1 MPNTH
6 LMQNYSLKKFFLFT
20 IFLSIFL
27 GLFPNLLHAQVRT
40 TFRVLAI
47 SEEDGNPIIGANVIL
62 YRTSGDMYRAG
73 ATNADGLFEFI
84 NINPGTYNL
93 VVSSIGFDSYEAE
106 VTLAP
111 GDVRLERLEL
121 LTATSDLG
129 EVIVSGQRSG
139 AVQRVAGKQSI
150 SVTDIQLIPAPGP
163 GGDLSVYLQTL
174 PGVVTSG
181 DRGGELFIR
190 GGTPAQ
196 NLILVDKM
204 PIVKP
209 FHISNLFS
217 AFPQSVI
224 SNVDLYAGGFGAEY
238 VGATSSVMD
247 VSLRQGNM
255 RKFQS
260 QVASSPYII
269 SAIAE
274 GPIKVDQQSLMVM
287 GRYSVIEEIG
297 PELTG
302 EDVPLKFSDMLARY
316 SVNWEG
322 LTCNVTA
329 LHTYDRGKINPQR
342 NVSLGWENTAIGARC
357 LGYSEELKNSV
368 DFTLGWS
375 KYKSTELGFDELG
388 RTSNVSSGYLRM
400 DNSGTAFN
408 QPFNYGLR
416 WNLDF
421 YEAILDDP
429 FPERNNTEERFGL
442 GATLEKYT
450 SIFSFY
456 LNTDLKPFNNLT
468 ISPGISTQIR
478 QENLGATTLEPRLR
492 ILWSPFGTD
501 NQEFSFAFG
510 KYAQLREAITDERDA
525 GTVFYVYKPV
535 NVDDPVPTSVHA
547 IAGYRQRIGNSIEAN
562 IETYYKNNKNIPV
575 AEWTREPGNTIRT
588 AFAEAETYGLDI
600 QFEVNAQPLYLTV
613 GYGLS
618 EVEYRASADDLVAW
632 IDTDEFVYNPSHDRR
647 HQLNV
652 LASYKIGKFTANAIW
667 RYTSGGP
674 YTKLYAIDLIV
685 QVPYQNP
692 VEDQGKAVTLYSE
705 PFDGTLPAFQRLD
718 VSIDRKFQISS
729 SLELEAEIGA
739 INSYNTTNVFYFDVN
754 TLSQINELPLLPYVS
769 FSLNIN

>member
-1 MPNTH
+1 MVIY
-6 LMQNYSLKKFFLFT
+6 LSKRLLLGGL
-20 IFLSIFL
+20 FLSMFMGFL
-27 GLFPNLLHAQVRT
+27 PETLFAQVRT

-47 SEEDGNPIIGANVIL
+47 SEEDGNPVIGANVIL
-62 YRTSGDMYRAG
+62 YRSSGDMYRAG
-73 ATNADGLFEFI
+73 ATDADGLFEFR
-84 NINPGTYNL
+84 NINPGTYDL
-93 VVSSIGFDSYEAE
+93 VVSSIGFESHEAE
-106 VTLAP
+106 VTLDP
-111 GDVRLERLEL
+111 GDVRLYRVEL
-121 LTATSDLG
+121 PTATSDLG

-238 VGATSSVMD
+238 EGATSSVMD

-255 RKFQS
+255 RQFNS
-260 QVASSPYII
+260 QVAASPYII
-269 SAIAE
+269 SALAE
-274 GPIKVDQQSLMVM
+274 GPLKQDQQSLLVM
-287 GRYSVIEEIG
+287 GRYSVIEQAG
-297 PELTG
+297 PEITG
-302 EDVPLKFSDMLARY
+302 EEVPLNFSDMLARY

-322 LTCNVTA
+322 LTCNLTA

-342 NVSLGWENTAIGARC
+342 NVSLGWENTAVGARC
-357 LGYSEELKNSV
+357 LGFSEELRNSV
-368 DFTLGWS
+368 DFTIGWS
-375 KYKSTELGFDELG
+375 KYTSTEVGFDDLG
-388 RTSNVSSGYLRM
+388 RTSNVSVGYLRM
-400 DNSGTAFN
+400 DNTGTAFDY
-408 QPFNYGLR
+408 PFNYGLR
-416 WNLDF
+416 WNLNF
-421 YEAILDDP
+421 YEANLDEP
-429 FPERNNTEERFGL
+429 FPEITGKEQRFGL
-442 GATLEKYT
+442 GATLEEYT
-450 SIFSFY
+450 SVFGMYVATDFKPT
-456 LNTDLKPFNNLT
+456 NTLT
-468 ISPGISTQIR
+468 ISPGITTQIR
-478 QENLGATTLEPRLR
+478 QENVSATFEPRLR
-492 ILWSPFGTD
+492 MTWLPLGTD
-501 NQEFSFAFG
+501 NQEFSFAIG

-535 NVDDPVPTSVHA
+535 NVDDPVPTAIHA

-562 IETYYKNNKNIPV
+562 IETYYKNKEDIPV

-588 AFAEAETYGLDI
+588 AFADAETYGLDV
-600 QFEVNAQPLYLTV
+600 QLEVNAQPLYLTV
-613 GYGLS
+613 GYGLA
-618 EVEYRASADDLVAW
+618 EVEYSASADDLVAW
-632 IDTDEFVYNPSHDRR
+632 IDADEFVYNPSHDRR

-667 RYTSGGP
+667 RYSSGAP

-685 QVPYQNP
+685 RVPYQDPIDN
-692 VEDQGKAVTLYSE
+692 QGKAVTLYSV

-718 VSIDRKFQISS
+718 VSIDRKFQLSPGV
-729 SLELEAEIGA
+729 ELEAEIGA
-739 INSYNTTNVFYFDVN
+739 INSYNMTNVFYFDVN
-754 TLSQINELPLLPYVS
+754 TLNQVDELPLLPYAS
-769 FSLNIN
+769 ISLNIN